1 MKLLGNYRRG
11 VFLTYAL
18 VWGYAVAIAQVEF
31 RRESGPEEHYS
42 TSPVETSRSISLFG
56 VHQKERFHYCA
67 VGAGD
72 QFFHRAFLVDSQGR
86 TVSHG
91 FAPSAMFYSNHNPVV
106 FSGLNEHFR
115 DSFNPYGSVN
125 IQQALLT
132 GTLNAIFTGWR
143 RSRQ

>member
-1 MKLLGNYRRG
+1 MGNCRKC

-18 VWGYAVAIAQVEF
+18 VWGYAVAFAQIEF
-31 RRESGPEEHYS
+31 RRDSGIDKHCS
-42 TSPVETSRSISLFG
+42 ASPVETSRTISLFG
-56 VHQKERFHYCA
+56 DHQQERFHFRA

-72 QFFHRAFLVDSQGR
+72 QFFHKVFLVDSQGR
-86 TVSHG
+86 TVSDG
-91 FAPSAMFYSNHNPVV
+91 FAPSAMFYSSHNIVV

-132 GTLNAIFTGWR
+132 GTLNAIFTGLR
-143 RSRQ
+143 KSRQ

>member
-1 MKLLGNYRRG
+1 MKLLANYRRG
-11 VFLTYAL
+11 VFLANAL
-18 VWGYAVAIAQVEF
+18 VWGYTVAFAQVEF
-31 RRESGPEEHYS
+31 RLDSGNEEHYS
-42 TSPVETSRSISLFG
+42 TSSVETSRTISLFKG
-56 VHQKERFHYCA
+56 HQQERFHYCA

-72 QFFHRAFLVDSQGR
+72 QFFHRVFLVDSQGR

-125 IQQALLT
+125 IQQALVT
-132 GTLNAIFTGWR
+132 GTLNAIFTGLR
-143 RSRQ
+143 KSRQ